1 VGAGVLPA
9 GGPMQDPTAG
19 GRVRWGGGG
28 GSGGGSKS
36 RWALC
41 GQASGLGAGPG
52 RARG

>member
-1 VGAGVLPA
+1 VLPA

-28 GSGGGSKS
+28 GGSSKS

-41 GQASGLGAGPG
+41 GQASGLGARPG